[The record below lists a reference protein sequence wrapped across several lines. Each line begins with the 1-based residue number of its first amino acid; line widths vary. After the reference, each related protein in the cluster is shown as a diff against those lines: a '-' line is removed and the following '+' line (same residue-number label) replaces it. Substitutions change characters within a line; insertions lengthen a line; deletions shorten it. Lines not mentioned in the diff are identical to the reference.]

1 MFFAGLV
8 VYYAVKSQGWKR
20 RKEIK
25 RALMH
30 TSNWQ
35 QNILIVWGVSGILI
49 VAATAWGHSDLDPR
63 QSIPSKW
70 ETYTLNV
77 PTETEVPTVQVRLL
91 VPRDF
96 EIEMIEH
103 SPLWQITRSRDER
116 GYIREVTWSGS
127 SIPPQTFAEFKLL
140 VRNPAAPGTSLWK
153 IEQYYQD
160 GNVATWEA
168 QTQIV
173 PQASMGGTQRAEE
186 AWRAAQVATTV
197 SLVAIGISVT
207 LIIVTTIGI
216 MQRSRSQK
224 SDELS

>member
-1 MFFAGLV
+1 M
-8 VYYAVKSQGWKR
+8 YTPSWQR
-20 RKEIK
+20 R
-25 RALMH
+25 A
-30 TSNWQ
+30 S
-35 QNILIVWGVSGILI
+35 ILGGISGILLL
-49 VAATAWGHSDLDPR
+49 VATAWGHSDLDPR
-63 QSIPSKW
+63 QSIPNKW

-77 PTETEVPTVQVRLL
+77 PTETAVPTVQVRLL

-103 SPLWQITRSRDER
+103 SPLWQTARLRDER

-140 VRNPAAPGTSLWK
+140 VRNPATPGTSLWK
-153 IEQYYQD
+153 IEQRYQD

-173 PQASMGGTQRAEE
+173 PPASVSGAQRAEE

-197 SLVAIGISVT
+197 SLVALGVSVT
-207 LIIVTTIGI
+207 LIIVTAIGI
-216 MQRSRSQK
+216 VQSGRRQRQNEQS
-224 SDELS
+224 

>member
-1 MFFAGLV
+1 MHIT
-8 VYYAVKSQGWKR
+8 SWQR
-20 RKEIK
+20 RAI
-25 RALMH
+25 
-30 TSNWQ
+30 
-35 QNILIVWGVSGILI
+35 ILWGVSGILLS
-49 VAATAWGHSDLDPR
+49 VAITWGHSDLDPR
-63 QSIPSKW
+63 QSIPNKW

-140 VRNPAAPGTSLWK
+140 VRNPATPGTSLWK
-153 IEQYYQD
+153 IEQSYQD

-173 PQASMGGTQRAEE
+173 AQTSMGGAQRAEE

-197 SLVAIGISVT
+197 SLVAIGVSVT
-207 LIIVTTIGI
+207 LIIVTAIGI
-216 MQRSRSQK
+216 VQSGRSQRQ
-224 SDELS
+224 DEQS

>member
-1 MFFAGLV
+1 ML
-8 VYYAVKSQGWKR
+8 W
-20 RKEIK
+20 
-25 RALMH
+25 
-30 TSNWQ
+30 
-35 QNILIVWGVSGILI
+35 GILG
-49 VAATAWGHSDLDPR
+49 VLLLVTTAWGHSDLDPR
-63 QSIPSKW
+63 QSIPNKW

-127 SIPPQTFAEFKLL
+127 SIPPQTFAEFRLL
-140 VRNPAAPGTSLWK
+140 VRNPATPGTSLWK
-153 IEQYYQD
+153 IEQSYQD

-173 PQASMGGTQRAEE
+173 AQASVGGAQRAEE

-197 SLVAIGISVT
+197 SLVALGVSVT
-207 LIIVTTIGI
+207 LIIVTAIGI
-216 MQRSRSQK
+216 VQSGRSQRQDQQ
-224 SDELS
+224 S

>member
-1 MFFAGLV
+1 M
-8 VYYAVKSQGWKR
+8 
-20 RKEIK
+20 

-30 TSNWQ
+30 IPGWQ
-35 QNILIVWGVSGILI
+35 RRAIIVGGVSSILLL
-49 VAATAWGHSDLDPR
+49 VVTAWGHSDLDPR
-63 QSIPSKW
+63 QSIPNKW

-77 PTETEVPTVQVRLL
+77 PTETAIPTVQVRLL

-96 EIEMIEH
+96 EVEMIEH
-103 SPLWQITRSRDER
+103 SPLWQITRARDER

-140 VRNPAAPGTSLWK
+140 VRNPATPGTSLWK
-153 IEQYYQD
+153 IEQFYQD

-173 PQASMGGTQRAEE
+173 PQASAGGAQRAEE

-197 SLVAIGISVT
+197 SLVAIGVSVT
-207 LIIVTTIGI
+207 LIIATAISIVQSG
-216 MQRSRSQK
+216 RSQRR
-224 SDELS
+224 DEQL

>member
-1 MFFAGLV
+1 
-8 VYYAVKSQGWKR
+8 
-20 RKEIK
+20 
-25 RALMH
+25 MH
-30 TSNWQ
+30 TPSWQ
-35 QNILIVWGVSGILI
+35 QNTRILWGVSGILLL
-49 VAATAWGHSDLDPR
+49 AATAWGHSDLDPR
-63 QSIPSKW
+63 QSIPNKW

-77 PTETEVPTVQVRLL
+77 PTETAVPTVQVRLL

-103 SPLWQITRSRDER
+103 SPLWQLTRSRDER

-173 PQASMGGTQRAEE
+173 PQASVGGAQRAEE

-197 SLVAIGISVT
+197 SLVALGVSVT
-207 LIIVTTIGI
+207 LIIVTAIGI
-216 MQRSRSQK
+216 VQSGRSQRQ
-224 SDELS
+224 DEQS

>member
-1 MFFAGLV
+1 
-8 VYYAVKSQGWKR
+8 
-20 RKEIK
+20 
-25 RALMH
+25 MH
-30 TSNWQ
+30 TSSWQ
-35 QNILIVWGVSGILI
+35 RCAIMVWGIAGILL
-49 VAATAWGHSDLDPR
+49 VVTTAWGHSDLDPR
-63 QSIPSKW
+63 QSIPNKW

-103 SPLWQITRSRDER
+103 TPLWQITRSRDER

-127 SIPPQTFAEFKLL
+127 SIPPQTFAEFRLL

-173 PQASMGGTQRAEE
+173 AQASVGGAQRAGE

-197 SLVAIGISVT
+197 SLVAIGVSVT
-207 LIIVTTIGI
+207 LIIVTAISIVQGG
-216 MQRSRSQK
+216 RSQRRGEQ
-224 SDELS
+224 S

>member
-1 MFFAGLV
+1 
-8 VYYAVKSQGWKR
+8 
-20 RKEIK
+20 
-25 RALMH
+25 MH
-30 TSNWQ
+30 TSSWQ
-35 QNILIVWGVSGILI
+35 QNTLILWGVSGLLLL
-49 VAATAWGHSDLDPR
+49 AATAWGHSDLDPR
-63 QSIPSKW
+63 QSIPNKW

-96 EIEMIEH
+96 EIEMIAH
-103 SPLWQITRSRDER
+103 SPLWQLTKSRDER
-116 GYIREVTWSGS
+116 GYIREITWSGS

-140 VRNPAAPGTSLWK
+140 VRNPAAPGPALWK

-173 PQASMGGTQRAEE
+173 PQASIGGAQRAEE

-197 SLVAIGISVT
+197 SLVAIGVSVI
-207 LIIVTTIGI
+207 LIIVTAIGI
-216 MQRSRSQK
+216 AQSGRSQK
-224 SDELS
+224 QDEQS

>member
-1 MFFAGLV
+1 
-8 VYYAVKSQGWKR
+8 
-20 RKEIK
+20 
-25 RALMH
+25 MH
-30 TSNWQ
+30 TSSWQ
-35 QNILIVWGVSGILI
+35 QNTLMLWGVSGILLL
-49 VAATAWGHSDLDPR
+49 AATAWGHSDLDPR
-63 QSIPSKW
+63 QSIPNKW

-96 EIEMIEH
+96 EIEMIAH
-103 SPLWQITRSRDER
+103 SPLWQLTKSRDER

-127 SIPPQTFAEFKLL
+127 SIFPQTFAEFKLL
-140 VRNPAAPGTSLWK
+140 VRNPAAPGPALWK

-173 PQASMGGTQRAEE
+173 PQASIGGAQRAEE

-197 SLVAIGISVT
+197 SLVAIGVSVI
-207 LIIVTTIGI
+207 LIIVTAIGI
-216 MQRSRSQK
+216 VQSGRSQK
-224 SDELS
+224 QDEQS

>member
-1 MFFAGLV
+1 MGMP
-8 VYYAVKSQGWKR
+8 SWQR
-20 RKEIK
+20 RAII
-25 RALMH
+25 ACGVWSLL
-30 TSNWQ
+30 
-35 QNILIVWGVSGILI
+35 ILAS
-49 VAATAWGHSDLDPR
+49 TAWGHSDLDPR
-63 QSIPSKW
+63 QSIPNKW

-140 VRNPAAPGTSLWK
+140 VRNPATPGTYLWK

-160 GNVATWEA
+160 GNTATWEA

-173 PQASMGGTQRAEE
+173 PPASVGGAQRAEE

-197 SLVAIGISVT
+197 SLVALGVSIT
-207 LIIVTTIGI
+207 LIVVTAISIVQGGRG
-216 MQRSRSQK
+216 QGREEQ
-224 SDELS
+224 L

>member
-1 MFFAGLV
+1 
-8 VYYAVKSQGWKR
+8 
-20 RKEIK
+20 
-25 RALMH
+25 MH
-30 TSNWQ
+30 TPSWQ
-35 QNILIVWGVSGILI
+35 QNTRILWGVSGILLL
-49 VAATAWGHSDLDPR
+49 AAIAWGHSDLDPR
-63 QSIPSKW
+63 QSIPNKW

-77 PTETEVPTVQVRLL
+77 PTETTVPTVQVRLL

-140 VRNPAAPGTSLWK
+140 VRNPTVPGTSLWK
-153 IEQYYQD
+153 IEQHYQD
-160 GNVATWEA
+160 GSVATWEA

-173 PQASMGGTQRAEE
+173 PQANVGGTQRAEE

-197 SLVAIGISVT
+197 SLVAIGVSVT
-207 LIIVTTIGI
+207 LIIVTAIGI
-216 MQRSRSQK
+216 VQSGRSQRQDK
-224 SDELS
+224 QS

>member
-1 MFFAGLV
+1 M
-8 VYYAVKSQGWKR
+8 YMPS
-20 RKEIK
+20 
-25 RALMH
+25 
-30 TSNWQ
+30 WQ
-35 QNILIVWGVSGILI
+35 QRAIIACGVWSLLILTP
-49 VAATAWGHSDLDPR
+49 TAWGHSDLDPR
-63 QSIPSKW
+63 QSIPNKW

-91 VPRDF
+91 VPREC

-103 SPLWQITRSRDER
+103 SQVWQIAKSRDER
-116 GYIREVTWSGS
+116 GYIRDVTWSGS

-140 VRNPAAPGTSLWK
+140 VRNPATPGTYLWK

-173 PQASMGGTQRAEE
+173 PPASVGGTQRAEE

-197 SLVAIGISVT
+197 SLVAIGVSIT
-207 LIIVTTIGI
+207 LIIVTAISIVQGGRG
-216 MQRSRSQK
+216 QGREEQP
-224 SDELS
+224 

>member
-1 MFFAGLV
+1 
-8 VYYAVKSQGWKR
+8 
-20 RKEIK
+20 
-25 RALMH
+25 MH
-30 TSNWQ
+30 TSSWQ
-35 QNILIVWGVSGILI
+35 QNTLMLWGVSGILLL
-49 VAATAWGHSDLDPR
+49 AATAWDHSDLDPR
-63 QSIPSKW
+63 QSIPNKW

-77 PTETEVPTVQVRLL
+77 PTETEVPTVEVRLL

-96 EIEMIEH
+96 EIEMIAH
-103 SPLWQITRSRDER
+103 SPLWQLTKSRDER

-140 VRNPAAPGTSLWK
+140 VRNPAAPGPALWK

-173 PQASMGGTQRAEE
+173 PQASIGGAQRAEE

-197 SLVAIGISVT
+197 SLVAIGISVI
-207 LIIVTTIGI
+207 LIIVTAIGI
-216 MQRSRSQK
+216 VQSGRSQK
-224 SDELS
+224 QDEPS

>member
-1 MFFAGLV
+1 
-8 VYYAVKSQGWKR
+8 
-20 RKEIK
+20 
-25 RALMH
+25 MH
-30 TSNWQ
+30 TASRQWNTV
-35 QNILIVWGVSGILI
+35 ILCVVWSLVMSL
-49 VAATAWGHSDLDPR
+49 AATTWGHSDLDPR
-63 QSIPSKW
+63 QSIPNKW

-91 VPRDF
+91 VPREY

-103 SPLWQITRSRDER
+103 SQVWHIAKSRDER
-116 GYIREVTWSGS
+116 GYIRDITWSGS

-140 VRNPAAPGTSLWK
+140 VRNPATPGTSLWK

-173 PQASMGGTQRAEE
+173 AQASIGGAQRTEE

-197 SLVAIGISVT
+197 SLVAIGISVI
-207 LIIVTTIGI
+207 LII
-216 MQRSRSQK
+216 
-224 SDELS
+224 

>member
-1 MFFAGLV
+1 
-8 VYYAVKSQGWKR
+8 
-20 RKEIK
+20 
-25 RALMH
+25 MH
-30 TSNWQ
+30 TPHWQ
-35 QNILIVWGVSGILI
+35 QNILVVWGVSGILI
-49 VAATAWGHSDLDPR
+49 LAATAWGHSDLDPR
-63 QSIPSKW
+63 QSIPNKW

-140 VRNPAAPGTSLWK
+140 VRNPASPGTSLWK

-160 GNVATWEA
+160 GNIATWEA

-173 PQASMGGTQRAEE
+173 PQASMGGMQRAEE

-207 LIIVTTIGI
+207 LIIMTAIGI
-216 MQRSRSQK
+216 VQSSRRQRQ
-224 SDELS
+224 DEQS

>member
-1 MFFAGLV
+1 
-8 VYYAVKSQGWKR
+8 
-20 RKEIK
+20 
-25 RALMH
+25 MH
-30 TSNWQ
+30 APSWQ
-35 QNILIVWGVSGILI
+35 QRAIILWGVSGMLLL
-49 VAATAWGHSDLDPR
+49 AATAWAHSDLDPR
-63 QSIPSKW
+63 QSIPNKW

-77 PTETEVPTVQVRLL
+77 PTETAVPTVQVRLL

-140 VRNPAAPGTSLWK
+140 VRNPATPGTSLWK
-153 IEQYYQD
+153 IEQSYQD
-160 GNVATWEA
+160 GNVATWDA

-173 PQASMGGTQRAEE
+173 PQASMGGAQRAEE

-197 SLVAIGISVT
+197 SLVALGVSVT
-207 LIIVTTIGI
+207 LIIVTAMSIV
-216 MQRSRSQK
+216 QSARSQRQ
-224 SDELS
+224 DEQS